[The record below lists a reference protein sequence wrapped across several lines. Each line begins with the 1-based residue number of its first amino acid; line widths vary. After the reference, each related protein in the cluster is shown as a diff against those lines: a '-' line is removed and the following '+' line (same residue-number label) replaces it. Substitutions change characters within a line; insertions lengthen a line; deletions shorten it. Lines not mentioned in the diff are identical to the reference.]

1 MPQTT
6 PPPRTPPTPPPSQ
19 HLPQPPPRGRPSARV
34 DDPAALRLR
43 LCASPLL
50 SGLPPEVADDFLAS
64 ARLRGFG
71 AGDRLYTEGE
81 PGDCVYLLVSG
92 KVKMTHRGPGGS
104 EIPHAMAGPGELIGE
119 LTVLTGG
126 GRKATATAVCAT
138 VAASPEPGG
147 LEGWLERHPCA
158 AFRMMEL
165 LIGRVRR
172 MNALMDVQLGADVPT
187 RVARSLAEQAAR
199 FGRPTPEGLR
209 FRLDLRQEELARH
222 VCASR
227 ERVNQVL
234 VDLSRRG
241 WIRRDGP
248 DLVVLDPEALNRRG
262 RVR

>member
-1 MPQTT
+1 MPPMT
-6 PPPRTPPTPPPSQ
+6 PPPRMTPAPSDRSASR
-19 HLPQPPPRGRPSARV
+19 PRGRAAPRV
-34 DDPAALRLR
+34 DDPAAVRLR

-92 KVKMTHRGPGGS
+92 KVKMTHRGPGGT
-104 EIPHAMAGPGELIGE
+104 EVPHAMAGPGELIGE

-147 LEGWLERHPCA
+147 LEEWLERHPAA

-187 RVARSLAEQAAR
+187 RVARALAEQAAR
-199 FGRPTPEGLR
+199 FGRPTPEGVR

-222 VCASR
+222 LCASR

-234 VDLSRRG
+234 VDFSRRG

-248 DLVVLDPEALNRRG
+248 DLVVLAPEALNRRG